1 MYVRSLSLTDF
12 RNIEKLSLTFTPN
25 FNIIFGNNA
34 QGKTNTVE
42 AICLALS
49 GKSHRENLNANFIRF
64 GQEACLVNAE
74 VSCDDFTTV
83 NSKVNVGSKGRT
95 HFIDSERVRSSQTL
109 LSFFSYVFFSPEDLR
124 LVKDSPVLRRNFT
137 DESISVL
144 YPSYAKLTGDY
155 KKTLR
160 QRSILLKAYSPSD
173 SSLLDIYDDNLA
185 LIGSEIIKYRLK
197 FLKELNDVAARYYKE
212 LSASSESIS
221 LSYYSN
227 LISGPISP
235 SDILPLYRNALKESR
250 RDDILSASTTKGI
263 HHDDVN
269 FFIEKANARK
279 FASQGQQRS
288 IAVSLKM
295 AVCDMIKAKKSQQP
309 IVLLDDVMSELDEN
323 RRSSLVRMLNGKQVF
338 ITCTEPDFESDKDKT
353 FFFKAE
359 NGKLEKID

>member
-144 YPSYAKLTGDY
+144 YPSYAKLTGRGIGAGISKYLVQENYEQITDCEEKVTAFLKIYHSIPEYVVSISSY
-155 KKTLR
+155 KKKSP
-160 QRSILLKAYSPSD
+160 QHISILGRG
-173 SSLLDIYDDNLA
+173 SLIY
-185 LIGSEIIKYRLK
+185 
-197 FLKELNDVAARYYKE
+197 
-212 LSASSESIS
+212 
-221 LSYYSN
+221 
-227 LISGPISP
+227 
-235 SDILPLYRNALKESR
+235 
-250 RDDILSASTTKGI
+250 
-263 HHDDVN
+263 
-269 FFIEKANARK
+269 
-279 FASQGQQRS
+279 
-288 IAVSLKM
+288 
-295 AVCDMIKAKKSQQP
+295 
-309 IVLLDDVMSELDEN
+309 
-323 RRSSLVRMLNGKQVF
+323 
-338 ITCTEPDFESDKDKT
+338 
-353 FFFKAE
+353 
-359 NGKLEKID
+359 